1 MPSQQETPGGSRHS
15 RNFND
20 RDASSVNICCQS
32 IRDRPILRRLLNAG
46 CQEIEILS
54 TKRTQNKKPED
65 GEMEMQETARLR
77 ERGSKRERERDLLN
91 RSKRKR
97 ADKVVL
103 QGSNNREEGDES
115 WEESSGEEEDY
126 ETEQPSNRKVSPPAR
141 VSRQGP
147 PMKPTDKMISFPVPR
162 KARSASV
169 KRSHENWVAGNGGYM
184 EEPNHRQA
192 SVSPVRRS
200 VESDRV
206 STSSSNG
213 SVRKKMKT
221 NGPKTRLPKTTKS
234 STSSAQEDIEFEI
247 AEVLYGLMRQSQS
260 SKKEDS
266 LPKLESEDANVFFET
281 NPSVSTKIENSAQS
295 QSQTPVL
302 PDSLVDSASK
312 KKVEAEDSATPM
324 KAENEQRAK
333 LDMFSQKQGQIPEL
347 NAVISESN
355 LDKTAAKTASVSM
368 ESSENVVMIKQ
379 GDSKPSVEE
388 PNSVVG
394 AVTRKKSVPTEKES
408 AILDVDF
415 QDSTVTKANSTMS
428 KVESHREEKFK
439 IDLMAPPPMVS
450 SPERDGSVDISLDPK
465 HQVSQMESKT
475 ETMVK
480 DEPKLLKK
488 EIKAEDSKD
497 KKMDT
502 IKVKRDSLSF
512 DLEKP
517 HQDSGSDGC
526 KFEHSQKHQLSKPG
540 IAKLEKTAQPSSMPV
555 PITLAGWP
563 NGLPPLGYMP
573 PFQTIAPMDGSTK
586 SSTLLQPPHSLLSQP
601 RPKRCAMH
609 HYIARNIHL
618 HQQYTKMNQFWPSAP
633 GSASLCGAKPNN
645 LNVAPPAENL
655 ILGNQL
661 QGSFPVVN
669 LNPTDEKGKVTSSFP
684 GLTRKD
690 KSSDCSN
697 FMDTTQRK
705 PVVVQQASQPPPASN
720 LMHGPAFIF
729 PLSQHQS
736 TANQSAPSKVAT
748 STNTPSLTNNSTPG
762 ISTSSTALPGVAAVS
777 FSYPNLGANE
787 APYLTILPNN
797 GYPFAISA
805 PVGNPSAI
813 RGGTPTQAMPF
824 FNGSFYSS
832 QMFHPHLQKQQAHS
846 QPVVQPAYQ
855 NTITSSGSS
864 SSQKQAESHQPRG
877 GQVSN
882 HNFLS
887 STSVPSQQVQKY
899 HMIPSGQSRKMDPDM
914 NGENTASNTQKSVH
928 GQNPFPP
935 HQPLNFAL
943 LPSATVG
950 GGNVNGNHSEK
961 QLSQQKNL
969 KGGVEA
975 VPPQAFAMSFASF
988 TGNSLGSNLNF
999 SSSMVQN
1006 PTLFH
1011 SLPEMARQGY
1021 QVAPVPQAAQQKNHQ
1036 ISDGKNGAAAS
1047 NNPDDGKKAS
1057 SGKSHTTNGQT
1068 YVFDNSARSLNFV
1081 SSPVPITG
1089 NWPPRSI
1096 ISTTATTNPPIV
1108 ANLSNSQQQQ
1118 LLQLQKQQ
1126 MVQQQS
1132 ATASRSKAQAQA
1144 ANTLPATSI
1153 AAKFSS
1159 NAAMFTQTVPQ
1170 SNNNSAQSSQWKN
1183 SARTTTSQIPCTSV
1197 TAANISAVKS
1207 LPQQQSRPSQGQTQ
1221 ISFGISTNSGSSS
1234 QEIRTSSQSMIVG
1247 SPPNTNSDNLRT
1259 SSTGSKVGSSVPTLQ
1274 SQKGENSS
1282 GGNGQKSSPVCG
1294 RNVPSILSTCPSHLS
1309 ELKY

>member
-1 MPSQQETPGGSRHS
+1 
-15 RNFND
+15 
-20 RDASSVNICCQS
+20 
-32 IRDRPILRRLLNAG
+32 
-46 CQEIEILS
+46 
-54 TKRTQNKKPED
+54 
-65 GEMEMQETARLR
+65 MEMQETARLR
-77 ERGSKRERERDLLN
+77 DRASKRERERDLLN

-115 WEESSGEEEDY
+115 SEESSGEEEDY
-126 ETEQPSNRKVSPPAR
+126 ETEQLSNRKVSPPAR

-192 SVSPVRRS
+192 SVSPARRS

-206 STSSSNG
+206 SPCSSNG

-221 NGPKTRLPKTTKS
+221 NGPKTRPPKTTKS
-234 STSSAQEDIEFEI
+234 STSSAQEDIEIEI
-247 AEVLYGLMRQSQS
+247 AEVLYGLMKQSQS

-266 LPKLESEDANVFFET
+266 AGNHLPRLESEDVNVLSTET
-281 NPSVSTKIENSAQS
+281 KPSVSSKIENSAHS

-324 KAENEQRAK
+324 KVENEQRAK
-333 LDMFSQKQGQIPEL
+333 LDMFSQKQGQISEL

-355 LDKTAAKTASVSM
+355 LDKSAAKTASVSM

-388 PNSVVG
+388 PNSVDGV
-394 AVTRKKSVPTEKES
+394 VTRKKSVSTEKES
-408 AILDVDF
+408 ANLDVVDF

-450 SPERDGSVDISLDPK
+450 SPERDGFVDISLDPK
-465 HQVSQMESKT
+465 HVVSQMESKT
-475 ETMVK
+475 ET
-480 DEPKLLKK
+480 DEPKLAKR
-488 EIKAEDSKD
+488 EIKAEDIKD

-502 IKVKRDSLSF
+502 IKAKRDSLNF
-512 DLEKP
+512 DLEKS
-517 HQDSGSDGC
+517 HQDSGSDCC
-526 KFEHSQKHQLSKPG
+526 KFEHSQKHHLSKPG
-540 IAKLEKTAQPSSMPV
+540 IPKAEKTAQPSSMPV

-586 SSTLLQPPHSLLSQP
+586 SSTLLQPHSLLSQP

-645 LNVAPPAENL
+645 LNVAPSAENL
-655 ILGNQL
+655 VLGNRL

-669 LNPTDEKGKVTSSFP
+669 LNPTEEKGKVKTSFP

-720 LMHGPAFIF
+720 SMHGPAFTF

-736 TANQSAPSKVAT
+736 IANQSAPSKGAT
-748 STNTPSLTNNSTPG
+748 STNKPSLTNNSTPG

-824 FNGSFYSS
+824 FNGSFYPS
-832 QMFHPHLQKQQAHS
+832 QMFHPQVQQQQAHS

-855 NTITSSGSS
+855 NTVTSSGSS

-887 STSVPSQQVQKY
+887 STSVPSQQVQTY
-899 HMIPSGQSRKMDPDM
+899 HMLPSGQSHKMDPDM
-914 NGENTASNTQKSVH
+914 NGENTTSNTQKSVH
-928 GQNPFPP
+928 GQNPLFP

-969 KGGVEA
+969 KSGVDA

-988 TGNSLGSNLNF
+988 TGNNLGSNLNF
-999 SSSMVQN
+999 SSMLQN

-1068 YVFDNSARSLNFV
+1068 YVFDNSARCLNFV
-1081 SSPVPITG
+1081 SSPVPVTG
-1089 NWPPRSI
+1089 SWPPRSI

-1108 ANLSNSQQQQ
+1108 VNLSNSQQQQ

-1126 MVQQQS
+1126 MVQQQQS
-1132 ATASRSKAQAQA
+1132 ATASRSKAQGQAQA

-1183 SARTTTSQIPCTSV
+1183 SARTTTSHIPCTSV

-1221 ISFGISTNSGSSS
+1221 ISFGINTNSGSSS
-1234 QEIRTSSQSMIVG
+1234 QEIRTSSRSGSPMIVG
-1247 SPPNTNSDNLRT
+1247 SPPNSNSGNLRT
-1259 SSTGSKVGSSVPTLQ
+1259 SSTGSKVGSSVPALQ
-1274 SQKGENSS
+1274 SQKSENSS
-1282 GGNGQKSSPVCG
+1282 AGNGQKSSPVCG